1 MNGCQLLS
9 SSTHER
15 DSLAAA
21 SASPFS
27 TPMMAMQS
35 AVSAHNHL
43 LSPGSAQRPARG
55 NQIMINLDIMKKRDA
70 RAAAKLVP

>member
-9 SSTHER
+9 SSTFER

-35 AVSAHNHL
+35 DHL

-55 NQIMINLDIMKKRDA
+55 NQIMMNLDIMKKRDA
-70 RAAAKLVP
+70 LAAAKLVP